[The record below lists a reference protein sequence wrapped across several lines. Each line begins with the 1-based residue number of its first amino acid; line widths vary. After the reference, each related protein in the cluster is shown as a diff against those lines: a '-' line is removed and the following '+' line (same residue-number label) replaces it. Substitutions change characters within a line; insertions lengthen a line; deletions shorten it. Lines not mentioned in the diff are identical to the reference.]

1 LAKYHQNNEHAKTGM
16 ITMEKRNKK
25 QVNLRVCNILSAG
38 VQEIYYS
45 AMGYKP
51 MPFYRKKF
59 VFPEK

>member
-1 LAKYHQNNEHAKTGM
+1 MQKAGTITIKKRDKKTN
-16 ITMEKRNKK
+16 I
-25 QVNLRVCNILSAG
+25 RVCSISSADAQG
-38 VQEIYYS
+38 IYS